1 MIYSSGR
8 SSACCNLRKDIFFR
22 RSAAA
27 FLVATC
33 TTLYFMYYVKHIY
46 AGMKIWLIIAN
57 TLYNLKWSSCD
68 ILHVCLPPLGSDVFK
83 VFNCVEVCS
92 CSLKLNLIC
101 LINFWL
107 QILSCKHS
115 HDNSWCVVMT
125 QDIPA
130 LSRLLYWNYKLH
142 VALNYWERFQH
153 VSYNHISFNFLV
165 LKLLILLKWI
175 I

>member
-22 RSAAA
+22 RSAEC
-27 FLVATC
+27 LVATC
-33 TTLYFMYYVKHIY
+33 TTLYSMYYVKHIFE
-46 AGMKIWLIIAN
+46 GMKMWLIIAN

-101 LINFWL
+101 LINFCCSFDL
-107 QILSCKHS
+107 AKI
-115 HDNSWCVVMT
+115 VMT
-125 QDIPA
+125 IP
-130 LSRLLYWNYKLH
+130 LCRH
-142 VALNYWERFQH
+142 DTRHTTPIQIV
-153 VSYNHISFNFLV
+153 I
-165 LKLLILLKWI
+165 LK
-175 I
+175 